1 MIIYHSFNPMYRLL
15 PLSKCRPKRRMMI
28 MVVDKKKRR
37 SRRAVRK
44 KEVVLE
50 EEEEGGALLLSQRR
64 RLLLLLHGRRPT
76 GSLTP
81 TRRKI
86 KQGGYYG
93 CRRGDGGLFWV
104 ISRLYLST
112 SQLA

>member
-1 MIIYHSFNPMYRLL
+1 MFIPPFCGCIMEVAVDDHLPFNPIYRLL
-15 PLSKCRPKRRMMI
+15 PLSKCRP
-28 MVVDKKKRR
+28 KRR

-93 CRRGDGGLFWV
+93 CRRGDGGLF
-104 ISRLYLST
+104 
-112 SQLA
+112 